1 MYFLRIL
8 IIAWT
13 GWSVANAISIDNEII
28 GEPDIECL
36 EEEIRIWVKTRKAFA
51 GRIYAKGR
59 AELEGC
65 YKDDFAN
72 QKTRK
77 PHFDLHFGDCGM
89 KSLRSVDPRGM
100 YYGITVVVSFHPLF
114 ITKVDQAY
122 HVKCFFE
129 EANKGLTAELGVS
142 MIPTTELEARHGI
155 PGCSYSI
162 HSSTID
168 ELDAGRPA
176 GAPIQ
181 FARVGDKVLH
191 QWHCN
196 DQMYGILINN
206 CYVTDGF
213 GKKADVID
221 DKGCPLDAIL
231 ITGIRYSPDL
241 QRAYAE
247 SSVFKFA
254 DKPGVWF
261 FCQVQMCMK
270 KHGMCDG
277 ITPPSCGSK
286 ADIGM
291 LSSSVDD
298 GGFEEEKP
306 QRVTKR
312 PPVQDYDYEAE
323 KPVKT
328 TKPPLRKTTPSSDYD
343 YDNES
348 PKLHSP
354 NSHSYNSVTPP
365 LDYET
370 ATLTAFSPP
379 INPATV
385 GTESVSKT
393 FETEDDLASSVTS
406 EPKSK
411 KIGKGGDY
419 NDYDEV
425 TIPPNLTDL
434 LASLPD
440 DISSD
445 NIQKMLRDSVDNPKA
460 LLAEFGKLMKAK
472 NMKLDSRKN
481 RSRNLRELKPGDLRS
496 GEKIDQIEVDWTSTR
511 RRDVPSIPEFDGTT
525 KYDTNKPM
533 LAGQLMIF
541 DLDEEPPNDVGL
553 PRASKKTSLS
563 ACSISKDGLVAVLAG
578 FGALLAALFAIIAF
592 LIIRLRSQNKLSPLG
607 QTTPIFKQF
616 QHAQKRFFESS

>member
-1 MYFLRIL
+1 M
-8 IIAWT
+8 
-13 GWSVANAISIDNEII
+13 SNISF
-28 GEPDIECL
+28 
-36 EEEIRIWVKTRKAFA
+36 V
-51 GRIYAKGR
+51 
-59 AELEGC
+59 
-65 YKDDFAN
+65 
-72 QKTRK
+72 Q
-77 PHFDLHFGDCGM
+77 
-89 KSLRSVDPRGM
+89 VDPRGM

-155 PGCSYSI
+155 PGCTYSI

-176 GAPIQ
+176 GQPIQ
-181 FARVGDKVLH
+181 FARVGDRVLH

-196 DQMYGILINN
+196 DQMYGVLINN

-213 GKKADVID
+213 GKKSDVID
-221 DKGCPLDAIL
+221 DKGCPIDPIL
-231 ITGIRYSPDL
+231 ITGIRYSSDL

-286 ADIGM
+286 SRVTSIGG
-291 LSSSVDD
+291 DD
-298 GGFEEEKP
+298 GFEEEKP
-306 QRVTKR
+306 QRKTKK

-323 KPVKT
+323 KPRT
-328 TKPPLRKTTPSSDYD
+328 TRAPPQRTTPSSDYD

-370 ATLTAFSPP
+370 VTLTAFSPP

-385 GTESVSKT
+385 ATSTQESVSKT

-411 KIGKGGDY
+411 KIGKSDY

-434 LASLPD
+434 LANLPD

-445 NIQKMLRDSVDNPKA
+445 SIQKMLRDSVDNPKA
-460 LLAEFGKLMKAK
+460 LLAEFGKLMKNK
-472 NMKLDSRKN
+472 KMKPDSRKYK
-481 RSRNLRELKPGDLRS
+481 SRNLRELKPGDLRS

-511 RRDVPSIPEFDGTT
+511 RRDVPVVPEFNSNN
-525 KYDTNKPM
+525 KYDKPM
-533 LAGQLMIF
+533 LAGQLLIF
-541 DLDEEPPNDVGL
+541 DLDEEPPIDIETQKSSST
-553 PRASKKTSLS
+553 SK
-563 ACSISKDGLVAVLAG
+563 CSISKDGLLAVFAG
-578 FGALLAALFAIIAF
+578 FGALSSALLAMIAF
-592 LIIRLRSQNKLSPLG
+592 LIIRLKSQASPIG
-607 QTTPIFKQF
+607 QATPIFKQF
-616 QHAQKRFFESS
+616 QYAQKRFFESSS

>member
-1 MYFLRIL
+1 MYFLPIL

-13 GWSVANAISIDNEII
+13 GWRVANAISIDNEII

-36 EEEIRIWVKTRKAFA
+36 EDEIRIWVKTRKIFA

-59 AELEGC
+59 AELEDC

-77 PHFDLHFGDCGM
+77 PHFDLQFGACGM
-89 KSLRSVDPRGM
+89 KSLRSIDPRGM

-176 GAPIQ
+176 GQPIQ
-181 FARVGDKVLH
+181 FARVGDRVLH

-196 DQMYGILINN
+196 DQMYGVLINN

-213 GKKADVID
+213 GKKSDVID
-221 DKGCPLDAIL
+221 DKGCPIDPIL
-231 ITGIRYSPDL
+231 ITGIRYSSDL

-277 ITPPSCGSK
+277 ITPPSCGSMSRLIS
-286 ADIGM
+286 APGG
-291 LSSSVDD
+291 DD
-298 GGFEEEKP
+298 NGFEEEKP
-306 QRVTKR
+306 QRQTKK
-312 PPVQDYDYEAE
+312 PPVQDYDYENE

-328 TKPPLRKTTPSSDYD
+328 TRALPRKTTPSNDYD

-370 ATLTAFSPP
+370 VTLTAFSPP

-385 GTESVSKT
+385 GTSTQESVSKT

-411 KIGKGGDY
+411 KIGKSDY

-434 LASLPD
+434 LANLPD

-445 NIQKMLRDSVDNPKA
+445 SIQKMLRDSVDNPKA
-460 LLAEFGKLMKAK
+460 LLAEFGKLMKSK
-472 NMKLDSRKN
+472 KMKSDSKKY

-511 RRDVPSIPEFDGTT
+511 RRDVPSIPEFDGNT
-525 KYDTNKPM
+525 KYDKPM
-533 LAGQLMIF
+533 LAGQLLIF
-541 DLDEEPPNDVGL
+541 DLDEEPPSDVGMQK
-553 PRASKKTSLS
+553 ASKSAAS
-563 ACSISKDGLVAVLAG
+563 ACSISKDGLLAVFAG
-578 FGALLAALFAIIAF
+578 FGALLAALIAIIAF
-592 LIIRLRSQNKLSPLG
+592 LSLRLRSQLSPIG

-616 QHAQKRFFESS
+616 QCAQKRFFESS

>member
-1 MYFLRIL
+1 MHFLRIL

-13 GWSVANAISIDNEII
+13 GWRVANAISIDNEII

-36 EEEIRIWVKTRKAFA
+36 EDEIRIWVKTRKIFA

-59 AELEGC
+59 AELEDC

-77 PHFDLHFGDCGM
+77 PHFDLQFGACGM

-168 ELDAGRPA
+168 DLDAGRPA
-176 GAPIQ
+176 GQAIQ

-196 DQMYGILINN
+196 DQMYGVLINN

-213 GKKADVID
+213 GKKYDVID
-221 DKGCPLDAIL
+221 DKGCPTDTVLL
-231 ITGIRYSPDL
+231 TGIRYSSDL

-247 SSVFKFA
+247 SQVFKFA

-277 ITPPSCGSK
+277 ITPPVPGIPQS
-286 ADIGM
+286 GM
-291 LSSSVDD
+291 ISTGGGDG

-306 QRVTKR
+306 QRKTTKQ
-312 PPVQDYDYEAE
+312 PIGDYDYEEE
-323 KPVKT
+323 KPKT
-328 TKPPLRKTTPSSDYD
+328 TRAPPRKTTPSSDYD
-343 YDNES
+343 YENES

-370 ATLTAFSPP
+370 ATITAFSPP

-385 GTESVSKT
+385 GTSTQESVSKT

-411 KIGKGGDY
+411 KIGKSDY

-434 LASLPD
+434 LANLPD

-445 NIQKMLRDSVDNPKA
+445 SIQKMLRPNSHSYNSVTPPLDYETATITAFSPPINPA
-460 LLAEFGKLMKAK
+460 TVGTVM
-472 NMKLDSRKN
+472 
-481 RSRNLRELKPGDLRS
+481 
-496 GEKIDQIEVDWTSTR
+496 TS
-511 RRDVPSIPEFDGTT
+511 
-525 KYDTNKPM
+525 
-533 LAGQLMIF
+533 
-541 DLDEEPPNDVGL
+541 EPK
-553 PRASKKTSLS
+553 SKKIGKS
-563 ACSISKDGLVAVLAG
+563 
-578 FGALLAALFAIIAF
+578 
-592 LIIRLRSQNKLSPLG
+592 
-607 QTTPIFKQF
+607 
-616 QHAQKRFFESS
+616 E

>member
-1 MYFLRIL
+1 MHFLRLL

-13 GWSVANAISIDNEII
+13 SWRAANAISIDNEII

-36 EEEIRIWVKTRKAFA
+36 EDEIRIWVKTRKIFA

-59 AELEGC
+59 SDLENC

-72 QKTRK
+72 EKTRK
-77 PHFDLHFGDCGM
+77 PHFDLRFGDCGM

-100 YYGITVVVSFHPLF
+100 YYGITVIVSFHPLF

-129 EANKGLTAELGVS
+129 EASKGLTAELGVS

-162 HSSTID
+162 HSSTIED
-168 ELDAGRPA
+168 LDAGRPA
-176 GAPIQ
+176 GQPIQ
-181 FARVGDKVLH
+181 FARVGDRVVH

-196 DQMYGILINN
+196 DQMYGVLINN

-213 GKKADVID
+213 GKKAAVID
-221 DKGCPLDAIL
+221 ENGCPVDPIL
-231 ITGIRYSPDL
+231 ITGIRYSTDL

-247 SSVFKFA
+247 SQVFKYA

-261 FCQVQMCMK
+261 FCQVRMCMK
-270 KHGMCDG
+270 KQGMCEG
-277 ITPPSCGSK
+277 ITPPSCGSMSRMIS
-286 ADIGM
+286 ASG
-291 LSSSVDD
+291 DD
-298 GGFEEEKP
+298 FEEEKP
-306 QRVTKR
+306 QKKTKK
-312 PPVQDYDYEAE
+312 PPVQDYDYESE
-323 KPVKT
+323 RPKPT
-328 TKPPLRKTTPSSDYD
+328 RAPTRTTPSDYD

-379 INPATV
+379 INPVTS
-385 GTESVSKT
+385 TQESVSKT
-393 FETEDDLASSVTS
+393 FETEDDLASVTS

-411 KIGKGGDY
+411 KIGKSDY

-434 LASLPD
+434 LANLPD

-445 NIQKMLRDSVDNPKA
+445 SIQKMLRDSVDNPKA
-460 LLAEFGKLMKAK
+460 LLAEFGKLMKNK
-472 NMKLDSRKN
+472 NMKTDSKKF

-511 RRDVPSIPEFDGTT
+511 RRDVPAISEFNTDT
-525 KYDTNKPM
+525 KYDKPM
-533 LAGQLMIF
+533 LAGQLMIY
-541 DLDEEPPNDVGL
+541 DLDEEPPNETDVL
-553 PRASKKTSLS
+553 RKTSNS
-563 ACSISKDGLVAVLAG
+563 SKSAAACSISKDGLFAMFAG
-578 FGALLAALFAIIAF
+578 FGALFSALFAIIAF
-592 LIIRLRSQNKLSPLG
+592 LIIRLKNQASPIG
-607 QTTPIFKQF
+607 DMTPISKQF
-616 QHAQKRFFESS
+616 QYAQKRFFESSS